1 MLSNVGNPGGPLRND
16 DIRSVLERL
25 KDAERGVRDEFV
37 LQAIRDAI
45 IVIEA
50 WNRSADYRCDPV
62 NQPENIR

>member
-1 MLSNVGNPGGPLRND
+1 MNVGNPGGPLRND

-25 KDAERGVRDEFV
+25 KECENKLRITDVFV
-37 LQAIRDAI
+37 ARAISDAI

-50 WNRSADYRCDPV
+50 WNRSADYRLDPV